1 MEEVAIKATNI
12 TKRYTLYKNQTDRI
26 KDAFNLSK
34 KKIGK
39 TFNALEDISFE
50 VKKGES
56 VGIIGKNGSGKSTLL
71 KILTGVLT
79 KSSGDFVVNGKVS
92 ALLELGAGF
101 NPEYTG
107 LENIYLSGTIMGFSK
122 QEMEEKL
129 DSIISFA
136 DIGNFINQPVKN
148 YSSGMFVRLAF
159 SVAINVDPDILIVD
173 EALSVG
179 DIRFQ
184 QKCLRKIEKLKKEKT
199 IIFVSHDLLTLNKFC
214 DRLIW
219 INEGR
224 IVTQGDPNEISK
236 RYQAF
241 MAGSELNIYEQDG
254 NKKKE
259 FIKKKQSL
267 IKEIDPIPSSLQVFG
282 DKKAIIT
289 GISIFDRFHNK
300 IDTVQIGERT
310 LLSINVTYY
319 EKIQSPIIGFT
330 IKDRIGNIV
339 TQTNSYVL
347 GQTIKNSQS
356 GETITYSF
364 EIQIPNL
371 RSGYYT
377 ISPAIASGSQHDH
390 TQHCW
395 IHDALV
401 IKVNDNQEYDL
412 EGFLVLEE
420 TKFKVL

>member
-1 MEEVAIKATNI
+1 MEGIAIKANNI
-12 TKRYTLYKNQTDRI
+12 SKSYTLYNNQTDRL
-26 KDAFNLSK
+26 KDALMIGRK
-34 KKIGK
+34 KVGK
-39 TFNALEDISFE
+39 SFYALKDITFE
-50 VKKGES
+50 VQKGES

-79 KSSGDFVVNGKVS
+79 KSSGEFNVNGKVS

-107 LENIYLSGTIMGFSK
+107 IENIYLSGTIMGYGK
-122 QEMEEKL
+122 TEIEEKL
-129 DSIISFA
+129 EEIISFA
-136 DIGNFINQPVKN
+136 DIGDFIYQPVKN

-184 QKCLRKIEKLKKEKT
+184 QKCLRKIEQLKSEKT

-224 IVTQGDPNEISK
+224 LVDQGDPIEISK
-236 RYQAF
+236 QYQAF
-241 MAGSELNIYEQDG
+241 MAGSELSVYEDNG
-254 NKKKE
+254 SKKE
-259 FIKKKQSL
+259 EYNQKKQTL
-267 IKEIDPIPSSLQVFG
+267 IKEIDPIHSSLQIFG
-282 DKKAIIT
+282 DNKATIT
-289 GISIFDRFHNK
+289 GISMFDMFNNK
-300 IDTVQIGERT
+300 IDFIPTGERT
-310 LLSINVTYY
+310 LLSINVHYNDTV
-319 EKIQSPIIGFT
+319 QSPIIGFT

-339 TQTNSYVL
+339 TQTNSFVL
-347 GQTIKNSQS
+347 GQAVNDGITGQ
-356 GETITYSF
+356 EVTYSF

-371 RSGYYT
+371 KNGYYT
-377 ISPAIASGSQHDH
+377 ISPAVASGSQYEHI
-390 TQHCW
+390 QHCW

-401 IKVNDNQEYDL
+401 IKINDNQEYDL

>member
-1 MEEVAIKATNI
+1 MKGIAIKANNI
-12 TKRYTLYKNQTDRI
+12 TKSYTLYNNQTDRL
-26 KDAFNLSK
+26 KDALMLGR

-39 TFNALEDISFE
+39 SFYALEDITFE
-50 VKKGES
+50 VQEGES
-56 VGIIGKNGSGKSTLL
+56 IGIIGKNGSGKSTLL

-79 KSSGDFVVNGKVS
+79 KSSGDFNVNGKVS

-107 LENIYLSGTIMGFSK
+107 LENIYLSGTIMGYSK
-122 QEMEEKL
+122 IEIEEKL
-129 DSIISFA
+129 DEIISFA
-136 DIGNFINQPVKN
+136 DIGDFINQPVKN

-184 QKCLRKIEKLKKEKT
+184 QKCLRKIEQLKNEKT

-224 IVTQGDPNEISK
+224 IVDQGDPVEISK
-236 RYQAF
+236 KYQAF
-241 MAGSELNIYEQDG
+241 MAGSELNVYKENGSAKEEFIQ
-254 NKKKE
+254 KKK
-259 FIKKKQSL
+259 SL
-267 IKEIDPIPSSLQVFG
+267 INEIDPIHPSLQIFG
-282 DKKAIIT
+282 DNKATIT
-289 GISIFDRFHNK
+289 GISVFDMFNNK
-300 IDTVQIGERT
+300 IDSIQIGERV
-310 LLSINVTYY
+310 LLSIIVKFN
-319 EKIQSPIIGFT
+319 ERIQNPIIGFT
-330 IKDRIGNIV
+330 IKDRVGNIV
-339 TQTNSYVL
+339 TQTNSFVL
-347 GQTIKNSQS
+347 NQAIDDGFNGQ
-356 GETITYSF
+356 EITYSF

-371 RSGYYT
+371 KKGYYT
-377 ISPAIASGSQHDH
+377 ISPAVASGSQYDH

-401 IKVNDNQEYDL
+401 IKINDNQEYDL